1 MQHRE
6 RLISLDG
13 WIYFQVRERFCMH
26 VLFHWLSMLG
36 WWLPALHWS
45 PHWQEHWGI
54 TKWFVKLWDNSVI
67 CFNSHQAP
75 VRIGVI
81 FKHLRKL
88 MDSLLERKLAN
99 PKMNLEG
106 NFNRT
111 SNWLLNEWIVIFIV
125 SQYIY
130 THTFSNSLSTHPW
143 YRLSFLSSSDE
154 KTIQIITELIKSE
167 NMPWGSACL
176 YSTMNWLWIKCWQ
189 TSPRGETVN
198 YIAKL

>member
-1 MQHRE
+1 MDPLPGQ
-6 RLISLDG
+6 G
-13 WIYFQVRERFCMH
+13 K
-26 VLFHWLSMLG
+26 VLHACPVSIGYPCLAGYL
-36 WWLPALHWS
+36 LCIDH
-45 PHWQEHWGI
+45 
-54 TKWFVKLWDNSVI
+54 WFVKLWDNSVI

-111 SNWLLNEWIVIFIV
+111 SNWSLNEWIIIFIV

-130 THTFSNSLSTHPW
+130 THTFSKSMCHETCLLLLSC
-143 YRLSFLSSSDE
+143 SDE

-176 YSTMNWLWIKCWQ
+176 YSTMNWLWIKWWQ